1 MFQTAVLPFLNN
13 QVALVRENAAL
24 NAQLDEAM
32 DAVPEGASVTAST
45 MFVPHL
51 SQRDVLYELTYH
63 PTPDTDYLVLDLH
76 PAYQSESM
84 AEAAPFLEAGY
95 EVVACWEDAAA
106 ILRAPA
112 EG

>member
-1 MFQTAVLPFLNN
+1 M
-13 QVALVRENAAL
+13 
-24 NAQLDEAM
+24 
-32 DAVPEGASVTAST
+32 
-45 MFVPHL
+45 
-51 SQRDVLYELTYH
+51 
-63 PTPDTDYLVLDLH
+63 LDLH

>member
-1 MFQTAVLPFLNN
+1 MQQYSIHRSCRPAGGPGCCFT
-13 QVALVRENAAL
+13 R
-24 NAQLDEAM
+24 
-32 DAVPEGASVTAST
+32 
-45 MFVPHL
+45 
-51 SQRDVLYELTYH
+51 ELTYH
-63 PTPDTDYLVLDLH
+63 PTPDTDYLVLDLR

>member
-1 MFQTAVLPFLNN
+1 
-13 QVALVRENAAL
+13 
-24 NAQLDEAM
+24 M

-76 PAYQSESM
+76 PAYQKRVDGGGC
-84 AEAAPFLEAGY
+84 PLPGGR
-95 EVVACWEDAAA
+95 V
-106 ILRAPA
+106 
-112 EG
+112 